1 MRIVAIGKIGRYD
14 TGMMKF
20 LPPSANNDAGPVRI
34 AHISDPHLSDL
45 AGVNWK
51 QLLSK
56 RILGY
61 LSWRI
66 SRRHIQRLDI
76 LAGLID
82 DLTNNELGHL
92 LISGDLTHIGTAA
105 ECRQVS
111 SWLSNLGSAENITV
125 IPGNHDY
132 YTDDD
137 ISRTIGS
144 WSQYMASDGIDSD
157 KENLP
162 LFPSFRQ
169 RGPLAIIGL
178 STALP
183 TAPFFATGELGS
195 KQIQDLEHL
204 LLKAR
209 EMGLFRIVMLHHGP
223 LQTSNKFRKRL
234 RDAHEFRQAIISHG
248 AELILHGHGHYPVWD
263 FLQTDNV
270 KIPVIG
276 AASASVLSTS
286 TSKRSGYNIY
296 EIERVAEGWSL
307 QVQSRRFET
316 GSKSYSLLKEFQL
329 MLPAV

>member
-1 MRIVAIGKIGRYD
+1 
-14 TGMMKF
+14 MMKF
-20 LPPSANNDAGPVRI
+20 LPPSANNGVGPVRI

-45 AGVNWK
+45 SGVSWQ

-61 LSWRI
+61 LSWRF

-76 LAGLID
+76 LDKLLN
-82 DLTNNELGHL
+82 DLSSNELGHL

-105 ECRQVS
+105 ECRQVR
-111 SWLSNLGSAENITV
+111 SWLSDLGTAENISL

-132 YTDDD
+132 YTKDD
-137 ISRTIGS
+137 ISRTFGL
-144 WSQYMASDGIDSD
+144 WSDYIASDSVNSD
-157 KENLP
+157 NHKPP

-183 TAPFFATGELGS
+183 TSPFFATGELGQ
-195 KQIQDLEHL
+195 KQIQDLEQL
-204 LLKAR
+204 LVKTKK
-209 EMGLFRIVMLHHGP
+209 MGLFRIVMLHHGP

-234 RDAHEFRQAIISHG
+234 RDAHEFRQSIVSHG
-248 AELILHGHGHYPVWD
+248 AELIVHGHGHYPVWD
-263 FLQTDNV
+263 FLQSDKL

-286 TSKRSGYNIY
+286 TSKRSGYNLY
-296 EIERVAEGWSL
+296 EIERIPEGWSL
-307 QVQSRRFET
+307 RVQSRRLEIEAE
-316 GSKSYSLLKEFQL
+316 SYSVLKEFEL
-329 MLPAV
+329 NLPAA